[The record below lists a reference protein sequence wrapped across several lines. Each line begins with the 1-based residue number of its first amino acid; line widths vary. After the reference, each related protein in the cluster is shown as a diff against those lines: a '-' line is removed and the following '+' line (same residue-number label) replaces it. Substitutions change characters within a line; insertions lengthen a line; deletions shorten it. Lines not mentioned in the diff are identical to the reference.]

1 MIISTKAVV
10 LSKLK
15 YKDHDLIVRA
25 YTASNGVVSFLVKG
39 TFSSKKTKI
48 KPAYFQPL
56 SLLQLEIDYKNNR
69 DLHYIKN
76 VRLERAYG
84 TLHTDILKSTVVVF
98 IAEILTMVIKEEA
111 PNIELFTYIETAL
124 LWFDT
129 VVHNSIFHHQFLM
142 GLTKYVGVSP
152 ELSNLNLPFFNL
164 EAGHYQAESSGRY
177 CISGS
182 KLILFNSI
190 LGMEFDNNRI
200 EPLNSGQ
207 KLELLNM
214 ILLYFKLHLQGF
226 KSPKSLVILNQVF
239 S

>member
-1 MIISTKAVV
+1 MIISTKAVI

-39 TFSSKKTKI
+39 AFSSKKTKI

-76 VRLERAYG
+76 LCLQQPYS
-84 TLHTDILKSTVVVF
+84 TLHTDILKSTVVMF
-98 IAEILTMVIKEEA
+98 LAEILTMVLKEEA
-111 PNIELFTYIETAL
+111 PNEGLYNYIETAL

-129 VVHNSIFHHQFLM
+129 VDCNSIFHHQFLM

-152 ELSNLNLPFFNL
+152 ELSNSTLPFFNL
-164 EAGHYQAESSGRY
+164 EAGLYQAKSSGRY

-182 KLILFNSI
+182 
-190 LGMEFDNNRI
+190 
-200 EPLNSGQ
+200 
-207 KLELLNM
+207 
-214 ILLYFKLHLQGF
+214 
-226 KSPKSLVILNQVF
+226 
-239 S
+239 

>member
-1 MIISTKAVV
+1 MIISTKAII

-48 KPAYFQPL
+48 KPAYFQSL
-56 SLLQLEIDYKNNR
+56 SLLNLEIDYKNSR

-76 VRLERAYG
+76 VRLQQVYS
-84 TLHTDILKSTVVVF
+84 TLHTDILKSTCVIF
-98 IAEILTMVIKEEA
+98 LAEILTMVLKEEA
-111 PNIELFTYIETAL
+111 PNEDLFNYIEAAL

-129 VVHNSIFHHQFLM
+129 IDCNSIFHLQFLI
-142 GLTKYVGVSP
+142 GLTKYVGFYP
-152 ELSNLNLPFFNL
+152 ELSNPTLPFFNL
-164 EAGHYQAESSGRY
+164 EAGLYQAKNTGRY

-190 LGMEFDNNRI
+190 LGMEFDSYTS
-200 EPLNSGQ
+200 ESMNSAQ
-207 KLELLNM
+207 KQELLNM

-226 KSPKSLVILNQVF
+226 KSPKSLVILKQVF
-239 S
+239 N

>member
-1 MIISTKAVV
+1 MIISTKAVI

-15 YKDHDLIVRA
+15 YKDYDLIIRA

-39 TFSSKKTKI
+39 AFSSKKTKI
-48 KPAYFQPL
+48 KPAYFQSL
-56 SLLQLEIDYKNNR
+56 SLLNLEIDYKNNR

-76 VRLERAYG
+76 VRLQQVYSA
-84 TLHTDILKSTVVVF
+84 LHTDILKSTVVIF
-98 IAEILTMVIKEEA
+98 LAEILTMVLKEEA
-111 PNIELFTYIETAL
+111 PNEDLFNYIETAL

-129 VVHNSIFHHQFLM
+129 VDCNNIFHHQFLI
-142 GLTKYVGVSP
+142 GLTKYVGFYP
-152 ELSNLNLPFFNL
+152 ELSNPTPPFFNL
-164 EAGHYQAESSGRY
+164 EAGIYQTKSSGRY

-190 LGMEFDNNRI
+190 LGMEFDNYKS
-200 EPLNSGQ
+200 ESMNSAQ
-207 KLELLNM
+207 RQDLLNM

-239 S
+239 N

>member
-1 MIISTKAVV
+1 MIISTKAVI

-15 YKDHDLIVRA
+15 YKDQDLIVRA

-39 TFSSKKTKI
+39 AFSSKKTKI
-48 KPAYFQPL
+48 KPAYFQSL
-56 SLLQLEIDYKNNR
+56 SLLNLEIDYKNSR

-76 VRLERAYG
+76 VSLQQVYS
-84 TLHTDILKSTVVVF
+84 TLHTDILKSTCVIF
-98 IAEILTMVIKEEA
+98 LAEILTMVLKEEA
-111 PNIELFTYIETAL
+111 PNEDLFNYIEAAL

-129 VVHNSIFHHQFLM
+129 IDCNSIFHHQFLI
-142 GLTKYVGVSP
+142 GLTKYVGFYP
-152 ELSNLNLPFFNL
+152 ELSNPTLPFFNL
-164 EAGHYQAESSGRY
+164 EAGLYQAKSTGRY

-190 LGMEFDNNRI
+190 LGMEFDSYTS
-200 EPLNSGQ
+200 ESMNSAQ
-207 KLELLNM
+207 KQELLNM

-239 S
+239 N

>member
-1 MIISTKAVV
+1 MIISTKAVI

-39 TFSSKKTKI
+39 AFSSKKTKI

-76 VRLERAYG
+76 LCLQQPYS
-84 TLHTDILKSTVVVF
+84 TLHTDILKSTVVMF
-98 IAEILTMVIKEEA
+98 LAEILTMVLKEEA
-111 PNIELFTYIETAL
+111 PNEGLYNYIETAL

-129 VVHNSIFHHQFLM
+129 VDCNSIFHHQFLM
-142 GLTKYVGVSP
+142 GLTKYVGVYP
-152 ELSNLNLPFFNL
+152 ELSNSTLPFFNL
-164 EAGHYQAESSGRY
+164 EAGLYQTKSSGRY

-190 LGMEFDNNRI
+190 LGMEFDNYKG
-200 EPLNSGQ
+200 EPMNSVQ
-207 KLELLNM
+207 KQELLNM

-239 S
+239 N

>member
-25 YTASNGVVSFLVKG
+25 YTASNGVVSFLVRG
-39 TFSSKKTKI
+39 TFSSKKTKL

-56 SLLQLEIDYKNNR
+56 SLLHLEIDYKNNR

-76 VRLERAYG
+76 IRLQQAYG
-84 TLHTDILKSTVVVF
+84 SLHTDILKSTVVVF
-98 IAEILTMVIKEEA
+98 LAEILTMVLKEETS
-111 PNIELFTYIETAL
+111 NDDLFNYIETAL

-129 VVHNSIFHHQFLM
+129 IGCNSIFHHKFLM
-142 GLTKYVGVSP
+142 GLTKYFGVSP
-152 ELSNLNLPFFNL
+152 ELSNSTFPFFNL
-164 EAGHYQAESSGRY
+164 EAGHYQTKCSGRY

-190 LGMEFDNNRI
+190 LGMEFDEVKR
-200 EPLNSGQ
+200 PSMNSAEKQ
-207 KLELLNM
+207 ELLNM

-226 KSPKSLVILNQVF
+226 KSPKSLVILNQLF
-239 S
+239 N

>member
-1 MIISTKAVV
+1 MIISTKAII

-48 KPAYFQPL
+48 KPAYFQSL
-56 SLLQLEIDYKNNR
+56 SLLNLEIDYKNSR

-76 VRLERAYG
+76 VRLQQVYS
-84 TLHTDILKSTVVVF
+84 TLHTDILKSTCVIF
-98 IAEILTMVIKEEA
+98 LAEILTMVLKEEA
-111 PNIELFTYIETAL
+111 PNEDLFNYIEAAL

-129 VVHNSIFHHQFLM
+129 IDCNSIFHHQFLI
-142 GLTKYVGVSP
+142 GLTKYVGFYP
-152 ELSNLNLPFFNL
+152 ELSNPTLPFFNL
-164 EAGHYQAESSGRY
+164 EAGLYQAKNTGRY

-190 LGMEFDNNRI
+190 LGMEFDSYTS
-200 EPLNSGQ
+200 ESMNSGQ
-207 KLELLNM
+207 KQELLNM

-239 S
+239 N

>member
-1 MIISTKAVV
+1 MIISTKAII

-39 TFSSKKTKI
+39 AFSSKKTKI
-48 KPAYFQPL
+48 KPAYFQSL
-56 SLLQLEIDYKNNR
+56 SLLNLEIDYKNSR

-76 VRLERAYG
+76 VRLQQVYS
-84 TLHTDILKSTVVVF
+84 TLHTDILKSTCVIF
-98 IAEILTMVIKEEA
+98 LAEILTMVLKEEA
-111 PNIELFTYIETAL
+111 PNEDLFNYIEAAL

-129 VVHNSIFHHQFLM
+129 IDCNSIFHHQFLI
-142 GLTKYVGVSP
+142 GLTKYVGFYP
-152 ELSNLNLPFFNL
+152 ELSNPTLPFFNL
-164 EAGHYQAESSGRY
+164 EAGLYQAKNTGRY

-190 LGMEFDNNRI
+190 LGMEFDSYKS
-200 EPLNSGQ
+200 ESMNSAQ
-207 KLELLNM
+207 KQELLNM

-239 S
+239 N

>member
-1 MIISTKAVV
+1 MIISTKAII

-48 KPAYFQPL
+48 KPAYFQSL
-56 SLLQLEIDYKNNR
+56 SLLNLEIDYKNSR

-76 VRLERAYG
+76 VRLQQVYS
-84 TLHTDILKSTVVVF
+84 TLHTDILKSTCVIF
-98 IAEILTMVIKEEA
+98 LAEILTMVLKEEA
-111 PNIELFTYIETAL
+111 PNEDLFNYIEAAL

-129 VVHNSIFHHQFLM
+129 IDCNSIFHLQFLI
-142 GLTKYVGVSP
+142 GLTKYVGFYP
-152 ELSNLNLPFFNL
+152 ELSNPTLPFFNL
-164 EAGHYQAESSGRY
+164 EAGLYQAKNTGRY

-190 LGMEFDNNRI
+190 LGMEFDSYTS
-200 EPLNSGQ
+200 ESMNSAQ
-207 KLELLNM
+207 KQELLNM

-239 S
+239 N

>member
-1 MIISTKAVV
+1 MIISTKAVI

-25 YTASNGVVSFLVKG
+25 YTASNGLVSFLVKG
-39 TFSSKKTKI
+39 VFSSKKAKI

-76 VRLERAYG
+76 VRLQQAYSA
-84 TLHTDILKSTVVVF
+84 LHTDILKSTVVIF
-98 IAEILTMVIKEEA
+98 LAEILTMVLKEEA
-111 PNIELFTYIETAL
+111 PNESLYTYIETAL

-129 VVHNSIFHHQFLM
+129 VDCNSIFHHQFLM

-152 ELSNLNLPFFNL
+152 ELSNPTLPFFNL
-164 EAGHYQAESSGRY
+164 EAGLYQAKSSGRY

-182 KLILFNSI
+182 KLTLFNSI
-190 LGMEFDNNRI
+190 LGMEFDNYKI
-200 EPLNSGQ
+200 EPMNSAQ
-207 KLELLNM
+207 KQELLNM

-239 S
+239 N